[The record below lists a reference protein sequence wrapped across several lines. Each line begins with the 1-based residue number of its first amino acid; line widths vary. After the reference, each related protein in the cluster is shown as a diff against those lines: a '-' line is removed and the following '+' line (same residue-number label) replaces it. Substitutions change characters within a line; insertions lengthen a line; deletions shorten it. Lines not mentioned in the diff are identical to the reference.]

1 MHIAAVVLLAIVL
14 GACAGP
20 QVGPT
25 ESPPTAVPSTPDP
38 TTAGTGLVDSLPQ
51 AFNGMPT
58 TKLSLTLQGRATP
71 RVFLKAL
78 GRLGKT
84 PPETELAL
92 AFGSGAALYAM
103 RVDGTSGSEIFQAL
117 MEQAGY
123 PPELSPLPTISI
135 GGKQVTKLASA
146 VGPYLYTTDDAL
158 YYVEARDDGTAA
170 IVLEELP

>member
-1 MHIAAVVLLAIVL
+1 MRIAAVALLAIIV

-25 ESPPTAVPSTPDP
+25 DTPPTAAPSTPGP
-38 TTAGTGLVDSLPQ
+38 TTVGIGLVGSLPD
-51 AFNGMPT
+51 AFNGVPT

-92 AFGSGAALYAM
+92 AFGAGAALYAM
-103 RVDGTSGSEIFQAL
+103 RVDDTTGSEILQAL
-117 MEQAGY
+117 LEQAGY
-123 PPELSPLPTISI
+123 PPEFSPLPTVSI

-146 VGPYLYTTDDAL
+146 VGPYLYTTDDVL
-158 YYVEARDDGTAA
+158 YYVEAREDASAA
-170 IVLEELP
+170 SVLEELP